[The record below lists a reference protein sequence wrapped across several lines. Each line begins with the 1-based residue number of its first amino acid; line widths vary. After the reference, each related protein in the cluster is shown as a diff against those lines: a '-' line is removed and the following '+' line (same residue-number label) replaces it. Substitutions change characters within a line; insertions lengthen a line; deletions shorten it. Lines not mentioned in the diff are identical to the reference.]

1 MSIAS
6 VFIVS
11 LGKRRQFFVFAC
23 KEGHKNTPKA
33 VYKCH
38 HLLRDDFVLQK
49 IVTTIVLL
57 LGIFSILILC
67 VGLLAANMLALR
79 TEHRDIYR
87 PLMFFFLAYGLTE
100 TQTIIEFFDHQR
112 QYLLAHHL
120 GMVVAVHCNLLL
132 APLLWLYVRAI
143 TASATT
149 PVTLADWKHF
159 LPLAFGSMLCMI
171 LMSTT
176 VEFRDQIIG
185 DSDLVQTGPAMT
197 IIFAWIL
204 LMLVWVFQVFFYLY
218 KIYRRLIT
226 YRDRLRNVFASTENL
241 ELRWIYI
248 VVLLQVFSMFLTV
261 PEMFYPVSENFEIAS
276 YVADFLAFWLLAL
289 WGLRQ
294 QPGLVNLGHAIVG
307 ESDDEKY
314 RRSALSQEQMQRI
327 ASKIEA
333 AMNEMHLYRNPNLT
347 LRDLASEVS
356 SPPNYVSQTLN
367 SELGKTYFDYIN
379 EWRIEAAKE
388 SLLKDEGNVTEI
400 ALEVGF
406 NSRSSFYKAFKRIT
420 GMTPTVF
427 KNSVSQSATRS

>member
-1 MSIAS
+1 M
-6 VFIVS
+6 
-11 LGKRRQFFVFAC
+11 
-23 KEGHKNTPKA
+23 
-33 VYKCH
+33 
-38 HLLRDDFVLQK
+38 
-49 IVTTIVLL
+49 TTTVLL

-79 TEHRDIYR
+79 AEHRDIYR

-132 APLLWLYVRAI
+132 APLLWFYVRAI
-143 TASATT
+143 TATKST

-159 LPLAFGSMLCMI
+159 LPLVFGSVLCMI

-185 DSDLVQTGPAMT
+185 DTELVQTGPAMA

-218 KIYRRLIT
+218 KIYRRLLA
-226 YRDRLRNVFASTENL
+226 YRGRLRNVFASTENL

-294 QPGLVNLGHAIVG
+294 QPGLVNQDHVVG

-314 RRSALSQEQMQRI
+314 SRSALSQEQMQRI
-327 ASKIEA
+327 ANKIET
-333 AMNEMHLYRNPNLT
+333 AMHEKDLYRNPNLT
-347 LRDLASEVS
+347 LRDLATEVS
-356 SPPNYVSQTLN
+356 APPNYVSQTLN

-379 EWRIEAAKE
+379 DWRIEAAKKQ
-388 SLLKDEGNVTEI
+388 LLNKEGNVTEI
-400 ALEVGF
+400 ALDVGF

-420 GMTPTVF
+420 GMTPTAF
-427 KNSVSQSATRS
+427 KSTEPQSV